1 MSVKLAIPFI
11 SQGLQYKLIAKMGCK
26 HIIAP
31 LQNGYHFNR
40 DNNSGI
46 FVTDQIYIHMRIVAA
61 SQIKYIYNQYQ
72 LLFKIIW
79 KVMESHSMIHV

>member
-11 SQGLQYKLIAKMGCK
+11 SQGLQYKFIAKMGCK

-46 FVTDQIYIHMRIVAA
+46 FVQDQIYIHLRIVAA
-61 SQIKYIYNQYQ
+61 IKIKYVDSQY
-72 LLFKIIW
+72 
-79 KVMESHSMIHV
+79 